1 MRGKIKNNKILII
14 QTAFLGDV
22 ILALPMVQA
31 IKAHLPET
39 KIDFLCIP
47 GVQDVLANHP
57 DINKV
62 IPYDKK
68 GGDKIDKFIEVLSEI
83 REEEYDVV
91 ITPHRYLRS
100 ALLTYYSEAKV
111 RIGFDKNSLSFL
123 LTQKAKYIKDKQ
135 EILRNLDLVK
145 LVPGIEYIEEKA
157 SMKPELYPSQ
167 TNFEKV
173 DHLLM
178 LHHSNLISFAPCSR
192 WFTKQLPEE
201 RSVEIIHKL
210 LLQGYNVALLG
221 GENDKTY
228 CREVELKMN
237 DGSLLN
243 FCGKLSPLESYAVI
257 SKSKGLITVDSAV
270 QHLGAASGIP
280 IVLIYGSTDR
290 SFGFYP
296 LTSLNKIVEIN
307 SLDCRPCTDHGRYEC
322 PLEHFKCMRE
332 LSAEEIVEAV
342 AEMVK
347 V

>member
-1 MRGKIKNNKILII
+1 MKNKKILII

-22 ILALPMVQA
+22 ILSLPMVQT
-31 IKAHLPET
+31 IKNHLPEAV
-39 KIDFLCIP
+39 IDFLCIP
-47 GVQDVLANHP
+47 SAENVLMNHP
-57 DINKV
+57 AINKV

-123 LTQKAKYIKDKQ
+123 LTAKVKYVKDKH
-135 EILRNLDLVK
+135 EIYRNLELVNK
-145 LVPGIEYIEEKA
+145 VPGIEIDPKKV
-157 SMKPELYPSQ
+157 SLKPELYPSQ
-167 TNFEKV
+167 QNLENV

-178 LHHSNLISFAPCSR
+178 LRHANLISFAPCSR

-201 RSVEIIHKL
+201 KSIEIIHKL

-221 GENDKTY
+221 GENDIPY
-228 CREVELKMN
+228 CLEAALKVN
-237 DGSLLN
+237 DGQLLN
-243 FCGKLSPLESYAVI
+243 FCGKLTPLESYAVI
-257 SKSKGLITVDSAV
+257 TKSKALITVDSAV

-296 LTSLNKIVEIN
+296 LTPVNKIIEIE
-307 SLDCRPCTDHGRYEC
+307 SLDCRPCTDHGRDKC
-322 PLEHFKCMRE
+322 PLDHFKCMRD
-332 LSAEEIVEAV
+332 LSADGIVKAME
-342 AEMVK
+342 EMVK
-347 V
+347 